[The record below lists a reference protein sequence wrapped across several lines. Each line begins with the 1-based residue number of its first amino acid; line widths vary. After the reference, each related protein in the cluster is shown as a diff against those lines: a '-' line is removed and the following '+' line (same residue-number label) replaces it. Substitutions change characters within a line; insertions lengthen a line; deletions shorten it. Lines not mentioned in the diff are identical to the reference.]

1 MDRISGNSSPSAE
14 LWQRLGGLFGA
25 DALERKF
32 GRSIPREWSGIVDR
46 MPHGELERGM
56 RRLVYSGKP
65 HVPTLPEFVKLC
77 RTVGDDAEFGGP
89 KASTPLLAGPP
100 DVTDAWGAVANRH
113 LLAYVLKHHAQF
125 RGGMRYGGHP
135 LPWLTTRTQI
145 LVRWKNEWAR
155 LMREADDA
163 DREPQAQRNLWA
175 ACMSQAE
182 EEIERTPAAHRVA
195 A

>member
-1 MDRISGNSSPSAE
+1 M
-14 LWQRLGGLFGA
+14 GGLFGA

-32 GRSIPREWSGIVDR
+32 GREIPTEWRGIVER
-46 MPHGELERGM
+46 MPIPELERGM
-56 RRLVYSGKP
+56 RRLVYSGKA

-77 RTVGDDAEFGGP
+77 KAIGDDGEFGGP
-89 KASTPLLAGPP
+89 KQSTPLIAGPP
-100 DVTDAWGAVANRH
+100 DVTDNWGAAANRH
-113 LLAYVLKHHAQF
+113 LMAEVYKNPRRFASPDCERITAV
-125 RGGMRYGGHP
+125 
-135 LPWLTTRTQI
+135 

>member
-46 MPHGELERGM
+46 MPRGELERGM
-56 RRLVYSGKP
+56 RRLVHSGKG

-77 RTVGDDAEFGGP
+77 RAVGDDAEFGGQKTYHALP
-89 KASTPLLAGPP
+89 APV
-100 DVTDAWGAVANRH
+100 DVTDAWGAAANRH
-113 LLAYVLKHHAQF
+113 LLAYVLVNHRLF
-125 RGGMRYGGHP
+125 RDGAHE
-135 LPWLTTRTQI
+135 WRTPI

-163 DREPQAQRNLWA
+163 DREPQAQKTLWQ
-175 ACMSQAE
+175 ACMAQAE
-182 EEIERTPAAHRVA
+182 AEMAA
-195 A
+195 